1 MYFFVKLFG
10 FIFPCFPFLLQT
22 QMQINSSQLTPVAF
36 LRVSSTTDFSLINSP
51 HFFEGLFGPKI
62 ICGFNET
69 SIGKPDEIKITFY
82 LMFNHCVAEGTDSYF
97 VFPRLRKL
105 HLGLIRLNHCV
116 AENLQNSVSRSKA
129 PKEFNLN
136 NRGLRREL
144 SRTV

>member
-1 MYFFVKLFG
+1 
-10 FIFPCFPFLLQT
+10 
-22 QMQINSSQLTPVAF
+22 MQINSSQLTPVAF

-105 HLGLIRLNHCV
+105 HRVLFIRQLTDNHCV
-116 AENLQNSVSRSKA
+116 AEGTGSVCRLLK
-129 PKEFNLN
+129 LRT
-136 NRGLRREL
+136 RGDRGW
-144 SRTV
+144 